1 MITSSRQ
8 WVGSCCIVLVDRRTS
23 SALEVRTLGRKCKVR
38 VKQLAV
44 FAGSLLINCFPK
56 KGKAVELKKP
66 QLGSQFITGVCNTC
80 GFKKLLKLELQEL
93 QLHSPNRKSTFHAD
107 GRTCASTSWRN
118 HCSFQP
124 SIFIIARRMYP
135 STPWPCHRGHDSR
148 HFALSLI
155 RPATCSSHWLFT
167 GITFV

>member
-1 MITSSRQ
+1 MIISSWLGVGKR
-8 WVGSCCIVLVDRRTS
+8 WVIFVDRRTS
-23 SALEVRTLGRKCKVR
+23 SALEVRTLGRKYKVR

-44 FAGSLLINCFPK
+44 FAGSLLIKHFPK
-56 KGKAVELKKP
+56 KGKAVELQKP
-66 QLGSQFITGVCNTC
+66 RLGSQFITSVCNAC
-80 GFKKLLKLELQEL
+80 GFKLLELKLPEL

-107 GRTCASTSWRN
+107 GRTCASTSRWN

-135 STPWPCHRGHDSR
+135 STPWPCYQGHDSR
-148 HFALSLI
+148 HFALSLV
-155 RPATCSSHWLFT
+155 RPATCSSQWLFT